1 MEDPDVCVLFINA
14 FLFFFFYR
22 PQEGLRMTT
31 ELQEIAIMEDK
42 PLLTSQTDS
51 VKVTLINTGTEK

>member
-1 MEDPDVCVLFINA
+1 
-14 FLFFFFYR
+14 
-22 PQEGLRMTT
+22 MTT

-51 VKVTLINTGTEK
+51 VKVTPVNTHTEK